1 MLIGLRYQLKS
12 IRKDKMCIISFFLP
26 VVMAILINF
35 MGSID
40 ISSLGELRFGIVKDT
55 LPLQTEQWL
64 KSYGTVSIY
73 QTENDLISE
82 VKDIKTDMIG
92 VVRDGKGIK
101 TMLYGNEINA
111 IKNVA
116 KTLPEIFILKGDL
129 KDVEVTILPKDSVL
143 KEFQNVF
150 IAMILIT
157 AMFMGCTFNA
167 MNIISEKEDGIS
179 FINEVLP
186 QSRSKYIIQKV
197 FLGLLC
203 GCLSSMITVFICLDI
218 SILDTIMMLL
228 LVVFSAFISSLIGL
242 FIGKLSEGLMVGIV
256 YIKIVMILFIGAPLL
271 IYLLGVDMSGI
282 GNLCYIMPSVATFN
296 GIMEIINGNAIIV
309 KDILILVVH
318 CVAWFM
324 LYMILDK
331 KRKLSFSR

>member
-1 MLIGLRYQLKS
+1 MIGLRYQLKS

-309 KDILILVVH
+309 KDILILVIH

>member
-55 LPLQTEQWL
+55 LPVQTEQWL
-64 KSYGTVSIY
+64 KSYGTVSVY
-73 QTENDLISE
+73 QTENNLISE
-82 VKDIKTDMIG
+82 VKDIKTDMIR

-129 KDVEVTILPKDSVL
+129 KDVEVTILPKDNIL

-186 QSRSKYIIQKV
+186 QSRSQYIIQKV

-218 SILDTIMMLL
+218 SILDTIVMFL

-271 IYLLGVDMSGI
+271 IYLLGVDMSGS

-296 GIMEIINGNAIIV
+296 GIMEIIDGNDIIV

>member
-1 MLIGLRYQLKS
+1 MVSVYDTKMHLIRE
-12 IRKDKMCIISFFLP
+12 I
-26 VVMAILINF
+26 
-35 MGSID
+35 
-40 ISSLGELRFGIVKDT
+40 
-55 LPLQTEQWL
+55 
-64 KSYGTVSIY
+64 
-73 QTENDLISE
+73 
-82 VKDIKTDMIG
+82 KDIKTDTIG

-101 TMLYGNEINA
+101 TVLYGNEINA
-111 IKNVA
+111 IKNVG
-116 KTLPEIFILKGDL
+116 KTLPEMFRLKGDL
-129 KDVEVTILPKDSVL
+129 KDVEVTILPKDSIL

-186 QSRSKYIIQKV
+186 QSRSQYIIQKV

-218 SILDTIMMLL
+218 SILDMIMMLL

-256 YIKIVMILFIGAPLL
+256 YIKIVMILFIGTPLL
-271 IYLLGVDMSGI
+271 IYLLGVNTSGI

-296 GIMEIINGNAIIV
+296 GIMEIINGNVIII
-309 KDILILVVH
+309 KDIVILAVH
-318 CVAWFM
+318 CVVWFM
-324 LYMILDK
+324 IYIILDK

>member
-40 ISSLGELRFGIVKDT
+40 ISSLGELSFGIVKDT
-55 LPLQTEQWL
+55 LPVQTEQWL
-64 KSYGTVSIY
+64 KSYGTVSVY
-73 QTENDLISE
+73 QTENNLISE

-129 KDVEVTILPKDSVL
+129 KDVEVTILPKDNIL

-186 QSRSKYIIQKV
+186 QSRSQYIIQKV

-271 IYLLGVDMSGI
+271 IYLLGVDMSGA

>member
-1 MLIGLRYQLKS
+1 MIGLRYQLKS
-12 IRKDKMCIISFFLP
+12 IKKDKMCIISFFLP

-35 MGSID
+35 MGTID
-40 ISSLGELRFGIVKDT
+40 ISSLGEIRFGIVKDT
-55 LPLQTEQWL
+55 LPVQTEQWL
-64 KSYGTVSIY
+64 KKYGMVSVY
-73 QTENDLISE
+73 DTKMHLIRE
-82 VKDIKTDMIG
+82 IKDIKTDTIG

-101 TMLYGNEINA
+101 TVLG
-111 IKNVA
+111 
-116 KTLPEIFILKGDL
+116 KTLPEMFRLTGDL
-129 KDVEVTILPKDSVL
+129 KDVEVTILPKDSIL

-186 QSRSKYIIQKV
+186 QSRSQYIIQKV

-218 SILDTIMMLL
+218 SILDMIMMLL

-256 YIKIVMILFIGAPLL
+256 YIKIVMILFIGTPLL
-271 IYLLGVDMSGI
+271 IYLLGVNTSGI

-296 GIMEIINGNAIIV
+296 GIMEIINGNVIII
-309 KDILILVVH
+309 KDIVILAVH
-318 CVAWFM
+318 CVVWFM
-324 LYMILDK
+324 IYIILDK

>member
-1 MLIGLRYQLKS
+1 MIGLRYQLKS
-12 IRKDKMCIISFFLP
+12 IKKDKMCIISFFLP

-35 MGSID
+35 MGTID
-40 ISSLGELRFGIVKDT
+40 ISSLGEIRFGIVKDT
-55 LPLQTEQWL
+55 LPVQTEQWL
-64 KSYGTVSIY
+64 KKYGMVSVY
-73 QTENDLISE
+73 DTKMHLIRE
-82 VKDIKTDMIG
+82 IKDIKTDTIG

-101 TMLYGNEINA
+101 TVFYGNEINA
-111 IKNVA
+111 IKNVG
-116 KTLPEIFILKGDL
+116 KTLPEMFRLKGDL
-129 KDVEVTILPKDSVL
+129 KDVEVTILPKDSIL

-186 QSRSKYIIQKV
+186 QSRSQYIIQKV

-218 SILDTIMMLL
+218 SILDMIMMLL

-256 YIKIVMILFIGAPLL
+256 YIKIVMILFIGTPLL
-271 IYLLGVDMSGI
+271 IYLLGVNTSGI

-296 GIMEIINGNAIIV
+296 GIMEIINGNVIII
-309 KDILILVVH
+309 KDIVILAVH
-318 CVAWFM
+318 CVVWSM
-324 LYMILDK
+324 IYIILDK